1 MATGTQMVLEVKKN
15 KLSNNLHL
23 DKKLDRSFKLRSFCV
38 HIFILKI
45 LIF

>member
-1 MATGTQMVLEVKKN
+1 MATGAQMVLEVKKN
-15 KLSNNLHL
+15 KLNNSLHL
-23 DKKLDRSFKLRSFCV
+23 NKKLDCSFKLRYFCV